1 MGIKKGRF
9 PRLILVLSASL
20 CATVVGCGKSG
31 TTTVTR
37 TVTTPAPTQPASTA
51 QSDATLTQA
60 QAIATGDAICARA
73 IRKSLPMVI
82 KVEKIEK
89 SGASKQEI
97 NLRRAPTMER
107 IAGQT
112 RNASRQLE
120 LEVTIHAANQMMTNY
135 KSSLL
140 ELAII
145 EEQLSQASR
154 EEEKA
159 RIAPITANVQSV
171 RAHARSQAKEVGF
184 HVCGATTRTAV
195 G

>member
-1 MGIKKGRF
+1 MGIKRGRF
-9 PRLILVLSASL
+9 PRLALVLSASL
-20 CATVVGCGKSG
+20 CVTVIGCGKTGS
-31 TTTVTR
+31 TTVTR
-37 TVTTPAPTQPASTA
+37 TVTTPAPTQPASTG
-51 QSDATLTQA
+51 QSRATLTRA

-82 KVEKIEK
+82 EVERIEK
-89 SGASKQEI
+89 SSAGKHEI

-112 RNASRQLE
+112 RETSRQLE

-140 ELAII
+140 ELAIV

-159 RIAPITANVQSV
+159 RIAPITANIQSI
-171 RAHARSQAKEVGF
+171 RAHARAQAKEAGF
-184 HVCGATTRTAV
+184 HVCSATTRTAV